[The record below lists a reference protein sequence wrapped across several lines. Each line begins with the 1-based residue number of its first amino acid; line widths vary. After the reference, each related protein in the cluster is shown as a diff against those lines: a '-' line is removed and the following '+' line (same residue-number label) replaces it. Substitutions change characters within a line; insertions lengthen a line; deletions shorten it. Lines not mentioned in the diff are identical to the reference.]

1 VLTTFGCF
9 TRDKTTCDKTTRDKT
24 TRDKTTRDKTTRA
37 EITRYKNTRD
47 KNTRENINEVH
58 VLLLG
63 EYIFYSTA
71 HFLHNLPIKTIIN
84 MW

>member
-1 VLTTFGCF
+1 MLTTFG
-9 TRDKTTCDKTTRDKT
+9 RAEITRDKT
-24 TRDKTTRDKTTRA
+24 TRDK
-37 EITRYKNTRD
+37 
-47 KNTRENINEVH
+47 EVH